1 MSNYLLFLETFDE
14 DPSGYDIFLW
24 SNFHLF
30 IVSMSKDINHVI
42 FCPLPINNTFFS
54 GTRTCLDTSRSASGA
69 ADLSLRLL
77 VDIFAV
83 GVEVP
88 EETKNSIH
96 ADQASKADVPVEASQ
111 VVNWTLLRIIFTYD
125 NCFCW
130 CFKTFF

>member
-1 MSNYLLFLETFDE
+1 MKILQDMTYF
-14 DPSGYDIFLW
+14 YDQIFIFLL
-24 SNFHLF
+24 SRC
-30 IVSMSKDINHVI
+30 HVI
-42 FCPLPINNTFFS
+42 FCPLPINNTFFR

-69 ADLSLRLL
+69 ADFSLRLL

-111 VVNWTLLRIIFTYD
+111 VVN
-125 NCFCW
+125 
-130 CFKTFF
+130 